1 MTTLWEKADVNLD
14 GVLSKKEVVTL
25 LQSMNVKSDTRY
37 SRALTQMR
45 VLNELACASSSS

>member
-37 SRALTQMR
+37 SRALILIGLEAFTEFGYG
-45 VLNELACASSSS
+45 L